1 MQMNPCMHKANSLAD
16 IALAECKQYL
26 PLIGCLSIVSISLYV
41 VSGLNI

>member
-26 PLIGCLSIVSISLYV
+26 PLIGCLSIMISLYV